1 HGRDARATVTH
12 MTQSTGGNRERI
24 AALMKQLQ
32 TPGLDQAKRDQTLDE
47 LQDLVGLAG
56 KMVMEQDIVRRAKKI
71 VEGNA

>member
-1 HGRDARATVTH
+1 
-12 MTQSTGGNRERI
+12 MTQSTGGNRDRI

-32 TPGLDQAKRDQTLDE
+32 TPGIDQDKRDQTLDE

-71 VEGNA
+71 LEGG